1 MGQIRYSSRIVLNIR
16 IDYLPRQL
24 LQSRDCNDRCSQVLI
39 ANVLSGDQPTSAR
52 SSYISSSRFT
62 FSVEMEFGKPYISKF
77 KVEIK
82 INPSLNS
89 YFNPVSIGNT
99 FVVDVNPSQLTLA
112 RRLDQDELK

>member
-1 MGQIRYSSRIVLNIR
+1 
-16 IDYLPRQL
+16 
-24 LQSRDCNDRCSQVLI
+24 
-39 ANVLSGDQPTSAR
+39 
-52 SSYISSSRFT
+52 
-62 FSVEMEFGKPYISKF
+62 MEFGKPYISKF

-112 RRLDQDELK
+112 RLDQDELK

>member
-1 MGQIRYSSRIVLNIR
+1 
-16 IDYLPRQL
+16 
-24 LQSRDCNDRCSQVLI
+24 
-39 ANVLSGDQPTSAR
+39 
-52 SSYISSSRFT
+52 
-62 FSVEMEFGKPYISKF
+62 MEFGKPYISKF